1 MKEAY
6 YFPHDYEPTSDP
18 KIQALLGEHGAVG
31 YGIYW
36 RVVEM
41 LHSDQEHKL
50 PHKKYIYL
58 AIAKQMLTSVE
69 QVETII
75 NFAIQDCELLQSDG
89 VRFWSNRVIR
99 NFEKRADISKKRSE
113 AGKASA
119 NAKQVLTSVEQNS
132 TNANKGKES
141 KGKENIYPQSSEEVK
156 TFLEHDFGMNASKYI
171 RLKADDMAYV
181 AELYFN
187 DRSSKDWHNGDKPI
201 RKWQFDARNYAVKCD
216 SNGGFERRH
225 KTLREEIEELP
236 DL

>member
-6 YFPHDYEPTSDP
+6 YFSHDSNARNDL
-18 KIQALLGEHGAVG
+18 KMVKLRRLHGLEGVG
-31 YGIYW
+31 LFW
-36 RVVEM
+36 CVVEM
-41 LHSDQEHKL
+41 LREANDYML
-50 PHKKYIYL
+50 PL
-58 AIAKQMLTSVE
+58 
-69 QVETII
+69 ETIPDI
-75 NFAIQDCELLQSDG
+75 CYELRITEEVFGSLFECELLTKNDTHFYTESLI
-89 VRFWSNRVIR
+89 NRMK
-99 NFEKRADISKKRSE
+99 KREEISKLRAE
-113 AGKASA
+113 VGKKGGLAKQTPSKTEA
-119 NAKQVLTSVEQNS
+119 NAKQEVSI
-132 TNANKGKES
+132 KGKES